1 MGDIMNKKFLCC
13 LLIFATVLCLV
24 ACGDQALETPE
35 TVAPT
40 VPDGVVAVSSVT
52 ELQNAFSRLK
62 TGDVI
67 WLTEDLDMEGQELAV
82 VNVRSFTFEGN
93 GHTIRNYSVKDKSG
107 LFVDNG
113 GDRSYTF
120 RNLTLE
126 NCSVESDDEFAALFV
141 GAARDTDAVT
151 ISNCHA
157 INCTV
162 TGEKYASVFVSYT
175 AAVDKGSNQMIPMT
189 IEDCSATGCTVTGGG
204 STGIAIGHS
213 GGNHLTQNIIK
224 NLKIQDCIVNGPG
237 EIYEGIIIGTA
248 GTGTTEI
255 TGITAT
261 NVTMANNQN
270 EGLRQYF
277 GRNLT
282 TLIIEG
288 QEQELTQN

>member
-1 MGDIMNKKFLCC
+1 MKKLQYLLFAFLLTFC
-13 LLIFATVLCLV
+13 FT
-24 ACGDQALETPE
+24 ACGENAPELDETPV
-35 TVAPT
+35 TT
-40 VPDGVVAVSSVT
+40 VPEGASSVST
-52 ELQNAFSRLK
+52 VEELQYAFSRLK
-62 TGDVI
+62 TDDVI
-67 WLTEDLDMEGQELAV
+67 WLTADLDMTGQELAV

-93 GHTIRNYSVKDKSG
+93 GHTIRNYSVKGKSG

-157 INCTV
+157 VNCTV

-175 AAVDKGSNQMIPMT
+175 AAVDKGTNQMIPMT

-213 GGNHLTQNIIK
+213 GGNNLTENIIK
-224 NLKIQDCIVNGPG
+224 NLTIQDCTVNGPG
-237 EIYEGIIIGTA
+237 AFYEGIVIGTA

-255 TGITAT
+255 TGITAS
-261 NVTMANNQN
+261 NVTTANNQN
-270 EGLRQYF
+270 EGLRRYY

-282 TLIIEG
+282 TLVIEG
-288 QEQELTQN
+288 QEQELTQY